1 MKIARLVKIS
11 DLKNVEHLVK
21 YSGKGMTT
29 MPKTTKE
36 IKERIK
42 WSERSR
48 NKRRIQTQNKKT

>member
-29 MPKTTKE
+29 MPKTIKE
-36 IKERIK
+36 IK
-42 WSERSR
+42 
-48 NKRRIQTQNKKT
+48 